1 MLINPE
7 GLGLNFGQS
16 SSTAILYHML
26 QRVKAPASLHICAG
40 WPAPWLY
47 SVHSIYLR

>member
-16 SSTAILYHML
+16 SSTAILYHVTKMKVSFV
-26 QRVKAPASLHICAG
+26 QAG
-40 WPAPWLY
+40 LSHGY
-47 SVHSIYLR
+47 IVFTSYILR